1 MKIGI
6 MGGTFDPIHNGHLM
20 LGRAALE
27 AFGLDRVWYM
37 PNGNP
42 PHKDSSSIETDV
54 HDRVEMVRL
63 AISSCREFRL
73 EPYEA
78 KRKEVSYSYS
88 TMEYFRGIYPEDDFY
103 FIIGA
108 DSLFMIDKWV
118 HPERIFPTCTVLAAY
133 RDEINTRQAM
143 EEKIRELTKTY
154 GARIR
159 LLVTPLVRI
168 SSHELRNEVREGR
181 SIAGYVPEAVNT
193 YILEKHLYVGENSI

>member
-20 LGRAALE
+20 LGQAACE
-27 AFGLDRVWYM
+27 AFRLDQVWYM

-42 PHKDSSSIETDV
+42 PHKDISSIETDV
-54 HDRVEMVRL
+54 QDRVEMVRL
-63 AISSCREFRL
+63 AISSCKEFRL

-78 KRKEVSYSYS
+78 KRREVSYSYS
-88 TMEYFRGIYPEDDFY
+88 TMEYFKGIYPEDDFY

-108 DSLFMIDKWV
+108 DSLFMIDQWV

-133 RDEINTRQAM
+133 RDEINTRQEM
-143 EEKIRELTKTY
+143 EEKIRKLNEIY

-168 SSHELRNEVREGR
+168 SSHELRKDVREGR
-181 SIAGYVPEAVNT
+181 SIAKYVPEAVNA
-193 YILEKHLYVGENSI
+193 YILRKNLYVGENGI

>member
-20 LGRAALE
+20 LGKAALE

-42 PHKDSSSIETDV
+42 PHKDISSIETDV
-54 HDRVEMVRL
+54 KDRVEMVRL
-63 AISSCREFRL
+63 AISSYREFRL
-73 EPYEA
+73 ESYEA

-88 TMEYFRGIYPEDDFY
+88 TMEYFKGIYPEDDFY

-108 DSLFMIDKWV
+108 DSLFMIDQWV

-133 RDEINTRQAM
+133 RDEINTRHAM
-143 EEKIRELTKTY
+143 EEKIRELNDTY

-168 SSHELRNEVREGR
+168 SSHELRKDVREGR
-181 SIAGYVPEAVNT
+181 SIESRVPKAVND
-193 YILEKHLYVGENSI
+193 YILDNHLYVGENSI

>member
-78 KRKEVSYSYS
+78 KRREVSYSYS

-143 EEKIRELTKTY
+143 EEKIRKLTETY

>member
-27 AFGLDRVWYM
+27 AFGLDKVWYM

-42 PHKDSSSIETDV
+42 PHKDISSIETDV
-54 HDRVEMVRL
+54 EDRVEMVRL
-63 AISSCREFRL
+63 AISSCKEFRL

-78 KRKEVSYSYS
+78 KRTEVSYSYS
-88 TMEYFRGIYPEDDFY
+88 TMEYFRGIYPEDNFY

-143 EEKIRELTKTY
+143 EDKIRELTKTY

-168 SSHELRNEVREGR
+168 SSHELRKDVREGR
-181 SIAGYVPEAVNT
+181 SIAGYVPEAVNA
-193 YILEKHLYVGENSI
+193 YILKRHLYVGENSI

>member
-6 MGGTFDPIHNGHLM
+6 MGGTFYPIHNGHLM

-27 AFGLDRVWYM
+27 AFGLDKVWYM

-42 PHKDSSSIETDV
+42 PHKDISSIETDV
-54 HDRVEMVRL
+54 QDRVEMVRL
-63 AISSCREFRL
+63 AISSCKEFRL

-78 KRKEVSYSYS
+78 KRREVSYSYS
-88 TMEYFRGIYPEDDFY
+88 TMEYFKGIYPEDDFY

-108 DSLFMIDKWV
+108 DSLFMIDQWV

-133 RDEINTRQAM
+133 RDEINTRQEM
-143 EEKIRELTKTY
+143 EEKIRKLNEIY

-168 SSHELRNEVREGR
+168 SSHELRKDVREGR
-181 SIAGYVPEAVNT
+181 SIAKYVPEAVNA
-193 YILEKHLYVGENSI
+193 YILRKNLYVGENGI